1 MAPHLAPDEESQD
14 EQGGPL
20 SEYAST
26 EEARAAIEALTD
38 SDYERLMLVASIH
51 RKHRRLGDQMTAE
64 ELLSEAI
71 VRTLRPT
78 GRVRRWR
85 KAVVPIVQHLDRT
98 MESVSGHAVAKAK
111 EESDMREALAVE
123 DLDPQAKASRRLHA
137 ADTTQWLLAV
147 EELEELKRRFAGAPA
162 ALAYLRLR
170 AEGYSESEI
179 TARLG
184 MDKRMYEAARK
195 KAEREIAKYAVETG
209 RREEP

>member
-1 MAPHLAPDEESQD
+1 MAPHLAPDGESQD
-14 EQGGPL
+14 EQDVPL
-20 SEYAST
+20 SEYASI

-51 RKHRRLGDQMTAE
+51 RKQRRLGDQMSAE
-64 ELLSEAI
+64 DLLGEAI

-78 GRVRRWR
+78 GRGRRWR
-85 KAVVPIVQHLDRT
+85 KAVVSIVKHLDRT
-98 MESVSGHAVAKAK
+98 MESVSGHAVVKAK
-111 EESDMREALAVE
+111 EEAEMREALAAE
-123 DLDPQAKASRRLHA
+123 DLDPRAEAQGRFHTA
-137 ADTTQWLLAV
+137 AATQRLLAV

-162 ALAYLRLR
+162 AFAYLRLH
-170 AEGYSESEI
+170 AGGYSESEI